1 VEVPAV
7 PPPVMEG
14 YLRIVSE
21 PVGAEVMVDGHR
33 IGATPFDGAVPVGE
47 HEVTVRLTGYRPV
60 TEAVRVE
67 EGLEVART
75 VRLEVAPATLRLA
88 SEPAGARVSLDGERV
103 GETPVALAEVAPGTH
118 QIVIEAKG
126 YYPYE
131 TRVELG
137 PGQELALH
145 PLLKQDRRV
154 SFRGVLMDPEE
165 RDAILVREKREI
177 ATLVNEGVKHFDKG
191 QYELCIAK
199 MEEVQRLD
207 AGNPDAQRYK
217 KMAQDKKEEI
227 RRTWGEAIQERETIL
242 KSKKRSPE

>member
-1 VEVPAV
+1 
-7 PPPVMEG
+7 
-14 YLRIVSE
+14 
-21 PVGAEVMVDGHR
+21 
-33 IGATPFDGAVPVGE
+33 
-47 HEVTVRLTGYRPV
+47 
-60 TEAVRVE
+60 VE
-67 EGLEVART
+67 EGAEVART

-126 YYPYE
+126 YYSYE